1 MSLTAVDLGN
11 ITSIILTLLIHKM
24 ELMIVPPEFN
34 CNSQDA

>member
-11 ITSIILTLLIHKM
+11 ITSVILTILIYKM
-24 ELMIVPPEFN
+24 ELMIVPPKFN